1 MRKPLSV
8 SSLPV
13 IDCHLSGKSMKIIV
27 LALCLLPLFACAKH
41 APALSP
47 PVAAEVPILP
57 EFAELNALHGQFQGF
72 RDDPLFL
79 RYGFGFNFP
88 YADWLQQVRNLER
101 TPVMAEGARAL
112 AGLAVAYRSHGADSE
127 VSKQFETRF
136 AQILRTPATDKPPAV
151 TMPVSDPVNATRTQ
165 VSILFTGDTQGVV
178 YPQPGIFGP
187 VGGLARR
194 LPVIERVRAEDPG
207 VLLVDAGD
215 AFASGFARAGK
226 INTILVRAMNSMPY
240 DAMGLG
246 TYDLEMGEVALRE
259 LVGMAKFPFI
269 CTNLVFQN
277 GADPWIKPYVLIK
290 RDQLRIA
297 FISLLPPVTGMRVT
311 GARFVP
317 PRQALLALLPELK
330 VKADCIVLLTQ
341 YGSADI
347 AELLGT
353 DHAVDVI
360 IGDGKSASR
369 DDPLYLPAV
378 PKALGFGFAR
388 LERSGA
394 EAFHAL
400 ETMPI
405 LMGAAEDAQL
415 LKIMDELKE

>member
-1 MRKPLSV
+1 LSV
-8 SSLPV
+8 LILPV
-13 IDCHLSGKSMKIIV
+13 IACHLSGKNMKIIV

-41 APALSP
+41 APPLSP

-57 EFAELNALHGQFQGF
+57 EFTELNDLHVQFQGF

-79 RYGFGFNFP
+79 RHGFGFNSP
-88 YADWLQQVRNLER
+88 HAEWLQQVRNLEWSPA
-101 TPVMAEGARAL
+101 TAEGARTL
-112 AGLAVAYRSHGADSE
+112 AGLAVAYRLHGADSE
-127 VSKQFETRF
+127 VSRQFETRF
-136 AQILRTPATDKPPAV
+136 AQILRTSATEKPPAII
-151 TMPVSDPVNATRTQ
+151 MPVPDPVNATSTR

-178 YPQPGIFGP
+178 YPQPGISGP

-194 LPVIERVRAEDPG
+194 LPVIERVRAGDTG

-215 AFASGFARAGK
+215 TFASGFARAGK
-226 INTILVRAMNSMPY
+226 INTILVRAMNRMQY

-259 LVGMAKFPFI
+259 LAGMAQFPFI
-269 CTNLVFQN
+269 CSNVVFQN
-277 GADPWIKPYVLIK
+277 GVDPWIKPHVLIE
-290 RDQLRIA
+290 RDQVRIA
-297 FISLLPPVTGMRVT
+297 LLSLLPPVAKIRVT
-311 GARFVP
+311 GARFIP
-317 PRQALLALLPELK
+317 PRQALLDLLPELK

-353 DHAVDVI
+353 DQAVDVI

-369 DDPLYLPAV
+369 EEPLYLPTV
-378 PKALGFGFAR
+378 PKALGFGFVR

-394 EAFHAL
+394 EGFHSV
-400 ETMPI
+400 ESMPI
-405 LMGAAEDAQL
+405 LMGDASDPQL
-415 LKIMDELKE
+415 QQIMDELKE

>member
-1 MRKPLSV
+1 
-8 SSLPV
+8 
-13 IDCHLSGKSMKIIV
+13 MKIIV
-27 LALCLLPLFACAKH
+27 LVLCLLPLFACAKH
-41 APALSP
+41 APPPAP
-47 PVAAEVPILP
+47 PVTAEVSVLP
-57 EFAELNALHGQFQGF
+57 EFEELNALHRQFLGF

-79 RYGFGFNFP
+79 RHGFGFNFP

-101 TPVMAEGARAL
+101 TPAMAEGARTL

-127 VSKQFETRF
+127 VGRGFETRF
-136 AQILRTPATDKPPAV
+136 AQILRTPATGKPPAAA
-151 TMPVSDPVNATRTQ
+151 MPVPDPVNATRTQ

-178 YPQPGIFGP
+178 YPQPGISGP

-226 INTILVRAMNSMPY
+226 INTILVRAMNRMQY

-246 TYDLEMGEVALRE
+246 TYDLKLGEVALRE
-259 LVGMAKFPFI
+259 LVGIAKFPFI

-277 GADPWIKPYVLIK
+277 GVDPWIKPYALIE
-290 RDQLRIA
+290 REQVGIA
-297 FISLLPPVTGMRVT
+297 IISLLPPVAGMRVT
-311 GARFVP
+311 GAQFVP

-330 VKADCIVLLTQ
+330 AKADCIVLLTQ
-341 YGSADI
+341 YGSADM

-369 DDPLYLPAV
+369 DEPLYLPTV

-394 EAFHAL
+394 EAFRAL

-405 LMGAAEDAQL
+405 LMGDASDAQ
-415 LKIMDELKE
+415 IQQIIDELKE